1 MTVCE
6 YIRPRGKIFSDQ
18 SETSIEMSQQNH
30 HGLSLTRHWG
40 VIMASQQD
48 LQKVRQIVLA
58 GLQKYPV
65 HVLLFGSHATGRA
78 GRTSAIDVAILPQEK
93 LPVGLLS
100 QLREQLEGS
109 NVPYRVDLVDLTET
123 DEKFRQR
130 VLLEGI
136 PWND

>member
-1 MTVCE
+1 
-6 YIRPRGKIFSDQ
+6 
-18 SETSIEMSQQNH
+18 
-30 HGLSLTRHWG
+30 
-40 VIMASQQD
+40 MASQQD
-48 LQKVRQIVLA
+48 LHKVRQIVLA
-58 GLQKYPV
+58 GLQEYPV

-78 GRTSAIDVAILPQEK
+78 GRASDIDVAILPQEK

-100 QLREQLEGS
+100 QLREQLEDS

-123 DEKFRQR
+123 DETFRQR